1 MPKGYVVAGTGNRLR
16 VSVLKRILAEYVSRH
31 HRDHGRRE
39 VVISLAIAVTLAA
52 AALVGVAWAAGFGE
66 VASRLGHP
74 HWLWFPVALGGTALS
89 LAGYTVAYRELAR
102 ADDGPILPVRDA
114 GTLVATGFGLFI
126 PRGGFAFD
134 HEALLDAGLPSPE
147 AELRVRRLGLLE
159 YAILA
164 PAAFGA
170 ALFLFVDGIRDRA
183 GIQLSWIIGVPV
195 GTALTLLLL
204 RHRKWM
210 RQGGRVRKAIG
221 RFLEAVARLA
231 HLFTPPRKT
240 SLGAAAGMSLYWAGD
255 IFALW
260 ACLVAFSG
268 TPSVSALIVGYATGY
283 ALSRRTLPFAGAGA
297 VEALLPFALTWVG
310 VPLAPAL
317 LSVFAYRIFN
327 LWLPVI
333 PGTPGLVVLK
343 RRYQGTA

>member
-1 MPKGYVVAGTGNRLR
+1 MGT
-16 VSVLKRILAEYVSRH
+16 VKRSLAEYLSRH
-31 HRDHGRRE
+31 HREHGRRA
-39 VVISLAIAVTLAA
+39 VAVSVAIAGALAA
-52 AALVGVAWAAGFGE
+52 AALVGVAWAVGFGN
-66 VASRLGHP
+66 VAERLAHP
-74 HWLWFPVALGGTALS
+74 HWVWFAVALGGTVVS
-89 LAGYTVAYRELAR
+89 LAGYTFAYRELSR
-102 ADDGPILPVRDA
+102 ADEGPDLHLHHA
-114 GTLVATGFGLFI
+114 GALVTTGFGVFI
-126 PRGGFAFD
+126 PRGGFALD

-210 RQGGRVRKAIG
+210 RRGGRVRKAIG

-268 TPSVSALIVGYATGY
+268 
-283 ALSRRTLPFAGAGA
+283 R
-297 VEALLPFALTWVG
+297 
-310 VPLAPAL
+310 
-317 LSVFAYRIFN
+317 LSV
-327 LWLPVI
+327 
-333 PGTPGLVVLK
+333 
-343 RRYQGTA
+343 